1 MDVHFL
7 QTHLGS
13 FILFV
18 TGGIF
23 TGISYFTSIWRW
35 QPGCFSVSVLALALE
50 CMVGWVTGNQL
61 TAIVLTLFLIET
73 PIFLFLGWRRH
84 RKKR

>member
-1 MDVHFL
+1 MNMHFL

-23 TGISYFTSIWRW
+23 TGASYFTSIWRW
-35 QPGCFSVSVLALALE
+35 QPSWFSVSVLALALW
-50 CMVGWVTGNQL
+50 CTVAWVAGDQL
-61 TAIVLTLFLIET
+61 TAVILTILLIET
-73 PIFLFLGWRRH
+73 PIFFFLGWRRH
-84 RKKR
+84 RRER